1 MNYKNVFAIMIS
13 LLMFSCAENQK
24 SQKEDVVKNESPLSE
39 MEGFWNRIGTIQ
51 VINGVPVDTLLIK
64 DSENTNYR
72 QVKVYK
78 DGNMVWLDNVKSDT
92 PWKGGGGGYG
102 KFTVN
107 SEKSITEHMS
117 AGTGMMAVWVDNYK
131 DSLNVPAFDVALT
144 VDYKGDRYSQMNGP
158 NREFMEYWER
168 MPVLSSKKTKLDGAW
183 KRVYEI
189 AYIKDTP
196 VDTLAVPSDVI
207 LDVKVMTNGRFA
219 YQVDQTGNSEVD
231 TREYGGLGG
240 YGHYDYNE
248 EDNILKEYTVFGS
261 GWNISNYEEGQRE
274 NFQTHEIK
282 FYNDDLF
289 IQIDKANVGMV
300 RVEGATGRGVVYRR
314 IK

>member
-1 MNYKNVFAIMIS
+1 MSTAKNLIILFIIS
-13 LLMFSCAENQK
+13 FVSCVESPK
-24 SQKEDVVKNESPLSE
+24 KDVVTNESPLSE

-51 VINGVPVDTLLIK
+51 LVNGVPVDTLLIK
-64 DSENTNYR
+64 DSENTDYR

-78 DGNMVWLDNVKSDT
+78 DGNMIWLDNVKSDT

-117 AGTGMMAVWVDNYK
+117 AGTGMMAVWVGNYK
-131 DSLNVPAFDVALT
+131 DSLNVPAMDVTLT
-144 VDYKGDRYSQMNGP
+144 VDYKDNRYTQKNGP
-158 NREFMEYWER
+158 NTEFMEYWER
-168 MPVLSSKKTKLDGAW
+168 MPISSSKTTKLDGVW

-189 AYIKDTP
+189 AYINDTP

-207 LDVKVMTNGRFA
+207 LDVKVITNGRFA

-240 YGHYDYNE
+240 YGQYDYNE

-261 GWNISNYEEGQRE
+261 GWNVTNNEEGQRE

>member
-1 MNYKNVFAIMIS
+1 MSTAKNLIILFIILFV
-13 LLMFSCAENQK
+13 SCVESPK
-24 SQKEDVVKNESPLSE
+24 KDVVTNESPLSE

-51 VINGVPVDTLLIK
+51 LVNGVPVDTLLIK
-64 DSENTNYR
+64 DSENTDYR

-78 DGNMVWLDNVKSDT
+78 DGNMIWLDNVKSDT

-117 AGTGMMAVWVDNYK
+117 AGTGMMAVWVGNYK
-131 DSLNVPAFDVALT
+131 DSLNVPAMDVTLT
-144 VDYKGDRYSQMNGP
+144 VDYKDDRYTQKNGP
-158 NREFMEYWER
+158 NTEFMEYWER
-168 MPVLSSKKTKLDGAW
+168 MPISSSKTTKLDGVW

-189 AYIKDTP
+189 AYINDTP

-207 LDVKVMTNGRFA
+207 LDVKVITNGRFA

-231 TREYGGLGG
+231 TREYGGIGG
-240 YGHYDYNE
+240 YGQYDYNE

-261 GWNISNYEEGQRE
+261 GWNVTNNEEGQRE

-289 IQIDKANVGMV
+289 IQIDKSNVGMV

>member
-1 MNYKNVFAIMIS
+1 MRAAKKLIIIIIILLVSCGEDPKKNEVT
-13 LLMFSCAENQK
+13 
-24 SQKEDVVKNESPLSE
+24 NESPLSE

-51 VINGVPVDTLLIK
+51 VVNGTPVDTLLFK
-64 DSENTNYR
+64 DSENNKDFR

-78 DGNMVWLDNVKSDT
+78 DGNIVWLHNRKSET
-92 PWKGGGGGYG
+92 PWGGGDGGYG
-102 KFTVN
+102 KYTVN
-107 SEKSITEHMS
+107 SEESLTEHMA
-117 AGTGMMAVWVDNYK
+117 AGTGMMAYWVDNTK
-131 DSLNVPAFDVALT
+131 DSLNVPSMDVTLT
-144 VDYKGDRYSQMNGP
+144 VNYKDDKYSQMNGP

-168 MPVLSSKKTKLDGAW
+168 MPIQNSKVTKFDGAW

-189 AYIKDTP
+189 AYINDTP

-207 LDVKVMTNGRFA
+207 LDVKIMTNGRYAF
-219 YQVDQTGNSEVD
+219 QVDQTGNSEVD

-240 YGHYDYNE
+240 YGYYDYDE
-248 EDNILKEYTVFGS
+248 ENNILKEYTVFGS
-261 GWNISNYEEGQRE
+261 GWNLANNEEGQRE

-289 IQIDKANVGMV
+289 IQIDKSNVGMIR

>member
-1 MNYKNVFAIMIS
+1 MSTAKNLIILFIILFV
-13 LLMFSCAENQK
+13 SCGESPK
-24 SQKEDVVKNESPLSE
+24 KDVVTNESPLSE

-51 VINGVPVDTLLIK
+51 LVNGVPVDTLLIK
-64 DSENTNYR
+64 DSENTDYR

-78 DGNMVWLDNVKSDT
+78 DGNMIWLNNVKSDT

-117 AGTGMMAVWVDNYK
+117 AGTGMMAVWVGNYK
-131 DSLNVPAFDVALT
+131 DSLNVPAMDVTLT
-144 VDYKGDRYSQMNGP
+144 VDYKDDRYTQKNGP
-158 NREFMEYWER
+158 NTEFMEYWER
-168 MPVLSSKKTKLDGAW
+168 MPISSSKTTKLDGAW

-189 AYIKDTP
+189 AYINDTP

-207 LDVKVMTNGRFA
+207 LDVKVITNGRFA

-240 YGHYDYNE
+240 YGQYDYNE

-261 GWNISNYEEGQRE
+261 GWNVTNNEEGQRE

-289 IQIDKANVGMV
+289 IQIDKTNVGMV
-300 RVEGATGRGVVYRR
+300 RVEGATGDRKSVV
-314 IK
+314 

>member
-1 MNYKNVFAIMIS
+1 MSILKKLIILS
-13 LLMFSCAENQK
+13 LILFVSCGENSK
-24 SQKEDVVKNESPLSE
+24 KEDAKSEIPLSE

-51 VINGVPVDTLLIK
+51 VVNGVPVDTLLIK
-64 DSENTNYR
+64 NSENTDYR
-72 QVKVYK
+72 QIKVYK
-78 DGNMVWLDNVKSDT
+78 DGNMVWLDNVKSET

-107 SEKSITEHMS
+107 SEKSLTEHMS
-117 AGTGMMAVWVDNYK
+117 AGTGYMAGWVDNYK
-131 DSLNVPAFDVALT
+131 DSLNVPAMDVTLSI
-144 VDYKGDRYSQMNGP
+144 DYKDDIYSQMNGP
-158 NREFMEYWER
+158 NRQFMEYWER
-168 MPVLSSKKTKLDGAW
+168 MPISSSKASKLEGAW

-189 AYIKDTP
+189 AYINDVA

-207 LDVKVMTNGRFA
+207 LDVKIMADDRFA

-231 TREYGGLGG
+231 TQEYGGYGG
-240 YGHYDYNE
+240 YGHYEYNE
-248 EDNILKEYTVFGS
+248 EDNTLKEYTVFGS
-261 GWNISNYEEGQRE
+261 GNNVTNNEVGQRE

-289 IQIDKANVGMV
+289 IQIDKNNRGMV
-300 RVEGATGRGVVYRR
+300 RVDGATGRGVVYRR

>member
-1 MNYKNVFAIMIS
+1 MSTAKNLIILFIIS
-13 LLMFSCAENQK
+13 FVSCVESPK
-24 SQKEDVVKNESPLSE
+24 KDVVTNESPLSE

-51 VINGVPVDTLLIK
+51 LVNGVPVDTLLIK
-64 DSENTNYR
+64 DSENTDYR

-78 DGNMVWLDNVKSDT
+78 DGNMIWLDNVKSDT

-117 AGTGMMAVWVDNYK
+117 AGTGMMAVWVGNYK
-131 DSLNVPAFDVALT
+131 DSLNVPAMDVTLT
-144 VDYKGDRYSQMNGP
+144 VDYKDDRYTQKNGP
-158 NREFMEYWER
+158 NTEFMEYWER
-168 MPVLSSKKTKLDGAW
+168 MPISSSKTTKLDGAW

-189 AYIKDTP
+189 AYINDTP

-207 LDVKVMTNGRFA
+207 LDVKVITNGRFA

-240 YGHYDYNE
+240 YGQYDYNE
-248 EDNILKEYTVFGS
+248 EDNILKEYPVFGS
-261 GWNISNYEEGQRE
+261 GWNVTNNEEGQRE